1 MNFGDRIKII
11 WGGLSQED
19 FAAFLSVHRN
29 TVRGWESN
37 KGMPNKEI
45 ITQFHE
51 ILNVNLNWLFS
62 GKGEPY
68 LTDLRQTNED

>member
-1 MNFGDRIKII
+1 
-11 WGGLSQED
+11 
-19 FAAFLSVHRN
+19 
-29 TVRGWESN
+29 
-37 KGMPNKEI
+37 MPNKEI

-68 LTDLRQTNED
+68 FDGQDYKGEQAADPD